1 MSMELLLQ
9 RISTGDESTLG
20 ILFRSDDTYVPTHQ
34 SFRCF
39 TMEDQPNEPK
49 VPGETRI
56 PAGSYQIELRTEGG
70 MHNRYSDKFEWHR
83 GMLWLQDV
91 PGFTWVY
98 LHYGNYEKDTDGC
111 ILTGDGAQS
120 NVLEDGMVMSSVAA
134 YTRLYAEI
142 IDAMQFHDG
151 GPDAG
156 AEVWITIED
165 FA

>member
-1 MSMELLLQ
+1 MLELLVK
-9 RISTGDESTLG
+9 RIATGDESTLG
-20 ILFRSDDTYVPTHQ
+20 VLHRDMSDVAADPPLEP

-56 PAGSYQIELRTEGG
+56 PAGRYQIKLRTEGG
-70 MHNRYSDKFEWHR
+70 MHGRYGDKFPWHR

-91 PGFTWVY
+91 PDFTWVY
-98 LHYGNYEKDTDGC
+98 IHYGNYEKDTDGC

-120 NVLEDGMVMSSVAA
+120 NVLDDGMVMSSVTA

-142 IDAMQFHDG
+142 IEAM
-151 GPDAG
+151 DAG
-156 AEVWITIED
+156 QEVWITIED
-165 FA
+165 YA

>member
-1 MSMELLLQ
+1 MELHLL

-20 ILFRSDDTYVPTHQ
+20 TMYRIDEDRE
-34 SFRCF
+34 FRCF

-56 PAGSYQIELRTEGG
+56 PEGRYIIGLRTEGG
-70 MHNRYSDKFEWHR
+70 MTKRYAKKFDWHR
-83 GMLWLQDV
+83 GMLWLREV
-91 PGFTWVY
+91 PGFQFVY
-98 LHYGNYEKDTDGC
+98 IHYGNYEKDTDGC

-142 IDAMQFHDG
+142 LDAMIVEE
-151 GPDAG
+151 P
-156 AEVWITIED
+156 VWITIQD
-165 FA
+165 YA